1 MREKGHGIFF
11 WNYFS
16 KNIFSCVSQLKLLAS
31 QFSTKKKHRRAGEQT
46 REETIFRAALL
57 LEKIWL
63 QNYQKYSIRIASIIE
78 TLKTY
83 VTLILARLVVTKW
96 AHTRKVGSSNFTSAK
111 LIVQIHLVLDIVLTT
126 CQIQLIGSFTHPS
139 FTHYFNK

>member
-16 KNIFSCVSQLKLLAS
+16 KNIFSCVSQLKLVAS

-57 LEKIWL
+57 LEKI
-63 QNYQKYSIRIASIIE
+63 
-78 TLKTY
+78 
-83 VTLILARLVVTKW
+83 
-96 AHTRKVGSSNFTSAK
+96 
-111 LIVQIHLVLDIVLTT
+111 
-126 CQIQLIGSFTHPS
+126 
-139 FTHYFNK
+139 